1 MSSTVH
7 AAAMSLIGG
16 QNVLG
21 PECFLA
27 QRGEPDNSQCVLGYD
42 WLNAMAK
49 INVIDAFWLTSFFPY
64 RLLLFVE

>member
-1 MSSTVH
+1 MSGTVH

-49 INVIDAFWLTSFFPY
+49 INVISLVVVFFFLF